1 MRIVFHGENAAAFT
15 DGFAALV
22 GEDAEV
28 VILPDGI
35 DAAAHREAFEAAD
48 VIIGTRFDASLPQP
62 EGLRLYQVPAAGYDM
77 IDLDALSAAT
87 VVCNCFGHQHAIA
100 EYVMAALLQRHV
112 PLTDADR
119 RLRQGEWA
127 YWAGDPERAHQEM
140 AGSTIG
146 VLGFGHIGKAVAAR
160 ARAFDMLVHVANR
173 SPVTEHGHIDRVYS
187 LAELPTFCGSVDSIV
202 VTLPLTPETRGIVD
216 AEAFARMRPD
226 AILINVARGPV
237 VDEQALYDALRDQRI
252 GGAVIDTWYQY
263 PAAGQLHCAPSKLPF
278 HALTNIV
285 MTPHMSGWTSGT
297 IRRRQL
303 AMAENIHRCMRG
315 ELCHDVVRLPRQPQS
330 ASRAARRKTHVE
342 HHLCAYDTDRGASEP
357 GLGRSGN
364 R

>member
-1 MRIVFHGENAAAFT
+1 MRIVFYGENATAFS
-15 DGFAALV
+15 DGFAALA
-22 GEDAEV
+22 GGGSKI
-28 VILPDGI
+28 VILPDRLET
-35 DAAAHREAFEAAD
+35 AADRAAFAGAD
-48 VIIGTRFDASLPQP
+48 VIIGTRFDASLPRP
-62 EGLRLYQVPAAGYDM
+62 GGLRLYQVPAAGYDM
-77 IDLDALSAAT
+77 IDLDALPAAT

-100 EYVMAALLQRHV
+100 EYVMAALLQRYV

-119 RLRQGEWA
+119 QLRQGEWA
-127 YWAGDPERAHQEM
+127 YWAGAAERAHHEM

-173 SPVTEHGHIDRVYS
+173 SPVTAHGLVDRAYS
-187 LAELPTFCGSVDSIV
+187 LAELPTFWGSVDSIV

-216 AEAFARMRPD
+216 TAAFARMRAD
-226 AILINVARGPV
+226 AVLVNVARGPV

-278 HALTNIV
+278 HALKNIV

-297 IRRRQL
+297 IRRRQQ

-315 ELCHDVVRLPRQPQS
+315 EPCHDVVRAPLQMPS
-330 ASRAARRKTHVE
+330 AR
-342 HHLCAYDTDRGASEP
+342 
-357 GLGRSGN
+357 
-364 R
+364 